1 MQEKT
6 LISSLQTIP
15 RALQQQPQI
24 AGQKCLTIVK
34 WNQGQRVTN
43 PRHFRLLEVGDL
55 SAAP

>member
-1 MQEKT
+1 
-6 LISSLQTIP
+6 
-15 RALQQQPQI
+15 
-24 AGQKCLTIVK
+24 LTIVK